1 MTLDSGDTAWMLTCT
16 ALVLLMTPGLALFY
30 GGMVRAKNV
39 LAMLM
44 QSYICIAVVSVTWV
58 LLGYTLAFGDGNG
71 VLGGLRFTGLAHVA
85 EPVPGISLTIPP
97 LLFVVFQ
104 LMFAVLTGALIA
116 GAVADR
122 VRFGPFMAFIALW
135 SLAVYAPLAHWAF
148 SPNGWL
154 ASFGALD
161 FAGGTVVE
169 IDCGAAGL
177 ALALVVGRRRGW
189 PREAMP
195 PHSLPLTLLGAGLLW
210 FGWFGFNA
218 GSALRADGL
227 AVNALVAT
235 HLAGVGGMLSWL
247 AVERYR
253 TGSATTLGAA
263 SGAVAG
269 LVAITPAC
277 GYLAPLPSLLLGAA
291 AGAVCLFA
299 VQVKFRFGYD
309 DSLDVVGVHF
319 VGGVLGVLAVG
330 LAASKGVNPGVS
342 HEGLAYG
349 GGLWLL
355 GRQAV
360 AVLAATAW
368 AFGVSWLLATGLNRV
383 WPLRV
388 TQDDE
393 HLGLDQA
400 LHAESAYDLGT
411 VRTMGR
417 MS

>member
-1 MTLDSGDTAWMLTCT
+1 M
-16 ALVLLMTPGLALFY
+16 
-30 GGMVRAKNV
+30 
-39 LAMLM
+39 
-44 QSYICIAVVSVTWV
+44 
-58 LLGYTLAFGDGNG
+58 
-71 VLGGLRFTGLAHVA
+71 
-85 EPVPGISLTIPP
+85 
-97 LLFVVFQ
+97 
-104 LMFAVLTGALIA
+104 
-116 GAVADR
+116 
-122 VRFGPFMAFIALW
+122 
-135 SLAVYAPLAHWAF
+135 
-148 SPNGWL
+148 
-154 ASFGALD
+154 
-161 FAGGTVVE
+161 
-169 IDCGAAGL
+169 
-177 ALALVVGRRRGW
+177 
-189 PREAMP
+189 
-195 PHSLPLTLLGAGLLW
+195 
-210 FGWFGFNA
+210 
-218 GSALRADGL
+218 
-227 AVNALVAT
+227 
-235 HLAGVGGMLSWL
+235 
-247 AVERYR
+247 
-253 TGSATTLGAA
+253 
-263 SGAVAG
+263 
-269 LVAITPAC
+269 
-277 GYLAPLPSLLLGAA
+277 
-291 AGAVCLFA
+291 CLFA